1 MSAMAALLLPLR
13 DENRDIIDKDKS
25 VYLSYEEKTFVKKAF
40 KILPLQSAGD
50 LLFNVQDTIDA
61 IDFKRSIQYHVRK
74 ELRGIRAAC
83 LLDDVEVDD
92 TLRSSSRLSD
102 KIWLKKALD
111 QHNDGQCMDL
121 VTVCRQLMTEDST
134 VTISFSDVQNFLN
147 FWRSARSKTK
157 ILSDVNLWRSVA
169 DM

>member
-61 IDFKRSIQYHVRK
+61 MDLKRSIQYHVRK
-74 ELRGIRAAC
+74 ERPGIRAC

-92 TLRSSSRLSD
+92 TLWTSSRLSD
-102 KIWLKKALD
+102 KIWLKKALY
-111 QHNDGQCMDL
+111 QHNAGQCMDL
-121 VTVCRQLMTEDST
+121 VTVGRQLMTEDST
-134 VTISFSDVQNFLN
+134 VTISFSDVQNLLK

>member
-74 ELRGIRAAC
+74 SC
-83 LLDDVEVDD
+83 VESV
-92 TLRSSSRLSD
+92 RLAY
-102 KIWLKKALD
+102 W
-111 QHNDGQCMDL
+111 MMW
-121 VTVCRQLMTEDST
+121 RLMTP
-134 VTISFSDVQNFLN
+134 FGAQ
-147 FWRSARSKTK
+147 
-157 ILSDVNLWRSVA
+157 VA
-169 DM
+169 